1 MLSNVINEKKVHQE
15 DSYRDSS
22 YNSKRD
28 KSYED
33 AYSFDNHH
41 INNVQN
47 ENKSS
52 PTVYNHQ
59 NYLIPR
65 NTENKS

>member
-15 DSYRDSS
+15 DSYRGSS

-33 AYSFDNHH
+33 TYSFDNRH
-41 INNVQN
+41 INVQT

-52 PTVYNHQ
+52 PTFYNHQ
-59 NYLIPR
+59 NSLMQR